1 MSDKCVGK
9 YVIYII
15 KDTCDFIWRV
25 CDVCVCVCQLP
36 SPDGLNEFAKKY
48 ARFLKKDFKILRLLI
63 QKGLRVEDLKAEDLI
78 QLR

>member
-1 MSDKCVGK
+1 MTRV
-9 YVIYII
+9 
-15 KDTCDFIWRV
+15 WRV
-25 CDVCVCVCQLP
+25 CVCVCVCVCQLP